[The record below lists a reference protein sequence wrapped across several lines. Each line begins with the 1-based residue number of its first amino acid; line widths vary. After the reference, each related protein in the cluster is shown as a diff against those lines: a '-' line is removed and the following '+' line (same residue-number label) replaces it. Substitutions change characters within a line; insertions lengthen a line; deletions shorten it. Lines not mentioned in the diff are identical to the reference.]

1 MTSGFSWGLPTA
13 AAQVGPAMAKN
24 AMTPE
29 EQLEDLQRRFQ
40 LLEGDSSSQLREF
53 EFEHE
58 RVSAFCML
66 CALDACRFQGTQS
79 NIRDRQAE
87 HTAKQGQL
95 ISLAKA
101 LVSRPHVPATLAS
114 GDHRPDEG

>member
-66 CALDACRFQGTQS
+66 CALDACRFQERKATY
-79 NIRDRQAE
+79 E
-87 HTAKQGQL
+87 TAKLNIQQNKD
-95 ISLAKA
+95 S
-101 LVSRPHVPATLAS
+101 
-114 GDHRPDEG
+114 